1 MRLVFAI
8 SSLGM
13 GGAQRVA
20 INLIREWQARGWKIT
35 LVVTFSGGGSSSY
48 YDIPVGVEVVYLA
61 DLVKSRWG
69 GRIAGQLRRVFALRR
84 LIKVRQADRVLAFVT
99 DANLFAIAASFGL
112 GIKVIVSERNYPP
125 AEGGSRLYGKARLL
139 LYPYADRV
147 VIQTYRGLEWVARAI
162 PTARGMAIANP
173 VVLPLPTS
181 LPTLDP
187 TVLLDAETRLIL
199 AAGRLVP
206 EKGFDVLIDAFACCC
221 DRQSRWQLAIVG
233 EGPERAALEH
243 RIAAAD
249 LIGRVHLFGPAGN
262 IADWYQRAEIFA
274 LTSRYEGFPNTLLE
288 AMAHGCAVV
297 SFDCDTGPADMIVNN
312 ENGLLLGRLPD
323 TETLAQALNTL
334 MTDDQRRQSLANAA
348 RGVSQRFSMAAI
360 LTQWDIALNVSPV
373 QGEHA

>member
-1 MRLVFAI
+1 VRLVFAI
-8 SSLGM
+8 SSLDM

-20 INLIREWQARGWKIT
+20 VNLIREWQARGWKIT
-35 LVVTFSGGGSSSY
+35 LVVTFSGGGSSSF
-48 YDIPVGVEVVYLA
+48 YDIPAGVEIVYLA

-84 LIKVRQADRVLAFVT
+84 LIKARQADRVVAFVT
-99 DANLFAIAASFGL
+99 DANLFAIAASLGL

-125 AEGGSRLYGKARLL
+125 AEGGSRLYGKIRLL

-147 VIQTYRGLEWVARAI
+147 VMQTSRGLEWVARAI
-162 PTARGMAIANP
+162 PKARGMAIANP

-206 EKGFDVLIDAFACCC
+206 EKGFDVLIDAFARCC

-233 EGPERAALEH
+233 EGPERPALEQ
-243 RIAAAD
+243 RIAAAE

-274 LTSRYEGFPNTLLE
+274 LSSRYEGFPNTLLE

-297 SFDCDTGPADMIVNN
+297 SFDSDTGPADMIVTG
-312 ENGLLLGRLPD
+312 ENGLLLGRSPD
-323 TETLAQALNTL
+323 ADTLAQALTTL
-334 MTDDQRRQSLANAA
+334 KTDDRQRQSLANAA
-348 RGVSQRFSMAAI
+348 RVVTRRFSMAAI
-360 LTQWDIALNVSPV
+360 LAQWDIALDVAPV
-373 QGEHA
+373 

>member
-8 SSLGM
+8 SSLDM

-20 INLIREWQARGWKIT
+20 VNLIREWHKRGWKIT
-35 LVVTFSGGGSSSY
+35 LVVTWSGGRSSSY
-48 YDIPVGVEVVYLA
+48 YDIPAGVEIVYLA
-61 DLVKSRWG
+61 EHVKSRWG
-69 GRIAGQLRRVFALRR
+69 GRIAGQLRRVFALRG
-84 LIKVRQADRVLAFVT
+84 LIKARQADRVVAFVT
-99 DANLFAIAASFGL
+99 DANLFAIAASLGL

-125 AEGGSRLYGKARLL
+125 AEGGSRLYGKVRML

-147 VIQTYRGLEWVARAI
+147 VIQTSRGLEWVARTI

-187 TVLLDAETRLIL
+187 NVLLDAETRLIL

-206 EKGFDVLIDAFACCC
+206 EKGFDVLIDAFARCC

-233 EGPERAALEH
+233 EGPERAALEQ

-274 LTSRYEGFPNTLLE
+274 LTSRHEGFPNTLLE

-297 SFDCDTGPADMIVNN
+297 SFDCDTGPADMIVTG
-312 ENGLLLGRLPD
+312 ENGLLLGRSPD
-323 TETLAQALNTL
+323 AESLAQALSTL
-334 MTDDQRRQSLANAA
+334 MKDDRQRQSLADAA
-348 RGVSQRFSMAAI
+348 RGVSRRFSMTAI
-360 LTQWDIALNVSPV
+360 LAQWDIALDVAPA
-373 QGEHA
+373 QGEYA

>member
-8 SSLGM
+8 SSLDM

-20 INLIREWQARGWKIT
+20 VNLIREWQARGWKIT
-35 LVVTFSGGGSSSY
+35 LVVTWSGNGSSSY
-48 YDIPVGVEVVYLA
+48 YDIPAGVEIVYLA
-61 DLVKSRWG
+61 DVVKSRWG

-84 LIKVRQADRVLAFVT
+84 LIKARQADRVVAFVT
-99 DANLFAIAASFGL
+99 DANLFAIAASLGL
-112 GIKVIVSERNYPP
+112 GVKVIVSERSYPP
-125 AEGGSRLYGKARLL
+125 AEGGSRFYGKIRLL

-147 VIQTYRGLEWVARAI
+147 VIQTRRGLEWVARAI

-187 TVLLDAETRLIL
+187 AVLLDAETRLIL

-206 EKGFDVLIDAFACCC
+206 EKGFDVLIDAFARCC
-221 DRQSRWQLAIVG
+221 DRQSRWQLAIIG
-233 EGPERAALEH
+233 EGPERAALEQ

-249 LIGRVHLFGPAGN
+249 LIGWVHLFGSAGN
-262 IADWYQRAEIFA
+262 IADWYQRAEIFT

-297 SFDCDTGPADMIVNN
+297 SFDCDTGPADMIITGK
-312 ENGLLLGRLPD
+312 NGLLLGRSPD
-323 TETLAQALNTL
+323 TETLAHALTTL